1 MRFSIYYLLAIVLST
16 SLGCKLIAE
25 VSVNMT
31 ELLADRNKELTGDLY
46 VEVPRCSD
54 YSDVLSEA
62 RKRVPIVI
70 KGAEYVECFKKD
82 MDSLAHF
89 TIPIGLSRNA
99 NIRQSPN
106 INLIFNDNNELLM
119 SWPVNRREEFLKIIR
134 DISLATISE
143 DIKKLGTPDRE
154 FKVTIKNDTG
164 RNFRFVGIASYI
176 GETPYT
182 YNEARSIAGNSF
194 VVTLSEVSMDRA
206 VRYGTTTFFKKL
218 D

>member
-1 MRFSIYYLLAIVLST
+1 MRFCMYAILAIVMST

-31 ELLADRNKELTGDLY
+31 ELLADRNKELIGDLY

-62 RKRVPIVI
+62 RKSVPIVI
-70 KGAEYVECFKKD
+70 KGAEYVKCFKKD
-82 MDSLAHF
+82 PDSLAHF
-89 TIPIGLSRNA
+89 KIPIELSRNA

-119 SWPVNRREEFLKIIR
+119 GWPVNRREEFLKIIR

-143 DIKKLGTPDRE
+143 DIKKLGIPDIK
-154 FKVTIKNDTG
+154 FKVRIKNDTG
-164 RNFRFVGIASYI
+164 SNFRFVGIASYI

-182 YNEARSIAGNSF
+182 YNVARSIAGNSF
-194 VVTLSEVSMDRA
+194 VITLSDVSIDRA
-206 VRYGTTTFFKKL
+206 KRYGTTTFFKKL